1 MEAPMF
7 KLADFLIYCVLCA
20 YTPGANNLLSM
31 SNAARVGFRKS
42 IVFNYGITA
51 GFAIV
56 MTVCSVFTT
65 TLYAMIPKVQ
75 LVIEILGAVYMLW
88 LAWKIFKSG
97 DDLSAEESNAIGFRT
112 GMLLQFVNPK
122 IYIYSITA
130 MSVYVLPVC
139 SSIGWIAFFTLVL
152 TVIGSSGSFIWAL
165 CGSALCR
172 FLSRHT
178 KIVNTV
184 MALLLVYCAVS
195 IFL

>member
-1 MEAPMF
+1 MF
-7 KLADFLIYCVLCA
+7 KLADFLIYCFLCA

-65 TLYAMIPKVQ
+65 TLYTIIPKVQ
-75 LVIEILGAVYMLW
+75 LIIEILGAVYMLR

-97 DDLSAEESNAIGFRT
+97 DDLSAGESNSIGFRA
-112 GMLLQFVNPK
+112 GMFLQFMNPK

-130 MSVYVLPVC
+130 MSVYVLPVYG
-139 SSIGWIAFFTLVL
+139 SIPWIVFFTVVL
-152 TVIGSSGSFIWAL
+152 TVIGSSGSFVWTL
-165 CGSALCR
+165 CGAAMCR
-172 FLSRHT
+172 FISKYT

>member
-1 MEAPMF
+1 MF
-7 KLADFLIYCVLCA
+7 KFADFLIYCFLCA

-65 TLYAMIPKVQ
+65 TLYTIIPRVQ
-75 LVIEILGAVYMLW
+75 LIIEILGAAYMLW

-97 DDLSAEESNAIGFRT
+97 DDLNAGESNSIGFRA
-112 GMLLQFVNPK
+112 GMLLQYMNPK

-130 MSVYVLPVC
+130 MSVYVLPVY
-139 SSIGWIAFFTLVL
+139 SSIPWIVFFTVAL
-152 TVIGSSGSFIWAL
+152 TVIGASGSFVWAL
-165 CGSALCR
+165 CGAAMCR
-172 FLSRHT
+172 FISKYT

>member
-1 MEAPMF
+1 
-7 KLADFLIYCVLCA
+7 
-20 YTPGANNLLSM
+20 M

-56 MTVCSVFTT
+56 MMACSVFTT
-65 TLYAMIPKVQ
+65 TLYTIIPKVQ
-75 LVIEILGAVYMLW
+75 LIIEILGAVYMLW

-97 DDLSAEESNAIGFRT
+97 DDLNAGESNSIGFRA
-112 GMLLQFVNPK
+112 GMLLQFMNPK

-130 MSVYVLPVC
+130 MSVYVLPVY
-139 SSIGWIAFFTLVL
+139 SSIPWIVFFTVAL
-152 TVIGSSGSFIWAL
+152 TVIGSSGSFVWAL
-165 CGSALCR
+165 CGAAMCR
-172 FLSRHT
+172 FISKYT